1 MNMQILQAVLME
13 AQAKEAKAV
22 VNLNNYMNNAVGIG
36 EHPDIVS
43 ECSKLVKDIQEARDT
58 IDCVNELVKDFVNKE
73 KASDD

>member
-1 MNMQILQAVLME
+1 MQILQAVLME

-22 VNLNNYMNNAVGIG
+22 VNLNNYMNNAAGIG
-36 EHPDIVS
+36 EHPDIVG

>member
-22 VNLNNYMNNAVGIG
+22 VNLNNYMNNAAGIG

-43 ECSKLVKDIQEARDT
+43 ECSKLVKDISEARDT